1 MDGLVDFPCGDPSAL
16 ALSVDQGCWWLVKCD
31 VALHLDA
38 EHQLVA
44 GSAHGVGGC
53 ACCPCAYPC
62 AAGAAIVLLCGDSC
76 YVLACVVWWSCPV
89 EDVVKFC
96 E

>member
-1 MDGLVDFPCGDPSAL
+1 MPSILWAVFLLVDGLVDFSGCDASAL
-16 ALSVDQGCWWLVKCD
+16 ALAVYELCWWLVECD

-53 ACCPCAYPC
+53 ACCPCAYSC
-62 AAGAAIVLLCGDSC
+62 A
-76 YVLACVVWWSCPV
+76 
-89 EDVVKFC
+89 
-96 E
+96 